1 VAIGILQLV
10 FGLGLTKDNELG
22 TFSFVLVPFVV
33 STKYKPA
40 VLGSSVTSDTKT
52 GHKGGSDVTLG
63 VGVLDDV
70 IEGVGVFVDVFVG
83 VTVGVCV
90 VVQVGVGVCVVVQVG
105 VGVCVVVE
113 VGVGGTQLQVP
124 LYVIFVTC

>member
-1 VAIGILQLV
+1 M
-10 FGLGLTKDNELG
+10 
-22 TFSFVLVPFVV
+22 
-33 STKYKPA
+33 
-40 VLGSSVTSDTKT
+40 SSVTSTTKT

-70 IEGVGVFVDVFVG
+70 IEGVGVLVDVFVG

-90 VVQVGVGVCVVVQVG
+90 AVQVGVGVCVP
-105 VGVCVVVE
+105 VE